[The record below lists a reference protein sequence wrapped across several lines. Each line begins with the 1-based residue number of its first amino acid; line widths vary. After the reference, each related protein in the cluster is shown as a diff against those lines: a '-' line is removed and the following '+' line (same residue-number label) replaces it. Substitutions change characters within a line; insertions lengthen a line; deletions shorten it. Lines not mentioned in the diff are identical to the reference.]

1 MTTVIRCWLT
11 VFAIALALPL
21 AADQPPGA
29 LGPEAYGLL
38 KSTYGYDA
46 GYPLNARSVG
56 TFQQAGTTWE
66 KLSLTSFH
74 DGLVPG
80 LLALPEGDGPFPVVL
95 LLHGLTGNKRQW
107 LADTSIHGGE
117 VSAGLLAA
125 GYAVLALDAQYH
137 GERAVYNDFV
147 DPGEMVFQRGW
158 GMRYA
163 NLMTQTVVDYRRAI
177 DYLESRDDIDAD
189 RVGILGYSMGGH
201 MTFILGAVEP
211 RVKAVLACVV
221 PATPGMPMDASQF
234 ARDLGGKPLAM
245 MMGRQDRFYTVAQA
259 QALFDSVPGE
269 QKTLRFF
276 DSGHSLPATYVAEAV
291 SWVRA
296 NL

>member
-1 MTTVIRCWLT
+1 MIRHWLLLLG
-11 VFAIALALPL
+11 IGLSLPIW
-21 AADQPPGA
+21 AADQPPGS

-38 KSTYGYDA
+38 KATYGYDA
-46 GYPLNARSVG
+46 GYPLDARSVG
-56 TFQQAGTTWE
+56 TFDQLGVTWE
-66 KLSLTSFH
+66 KLSFTSFH

-80 LLALPEGDGPFPVVL
+80 ILALPGGEGPFPVVL

-107 LADTSIHGGE
+107 LDDTFTHGGE

-137 GERAVYNDFV
+137 GDRAVYNDFV
-147 DPGEMVFQRGW
+147 DPGEMVFRRGW

-163 NLMTQTVVDYRRAI
+163 NLMTQTIVDYRRAI
-177 DYLESRDDIDAD
+177 DYLETRDDIDAS

-211 RVKAVLACVV
+211 RVKTVVACVV
-221 PATPGMPMDASQF
+221 PDTPGMPMAASQF

-245 MMGRQDRFYTVAQA
+245 MMGRQDQFYTVEQA
-259 QALFDSVPGE
+259 QALFDGVPGE

-276 DSGHSLPATYVAEAV
+276 DSGHSLPEAYAAEAV
-291 SWVRA
+291 AWVSSH
-296 NL
+296 L